1 MRTRTKGIG
10 IEESGS
16 RVVDKQYH
24 RRRIYARLGDVSQD
38 AAEIWLRQEQRR
50 IDVEVKGRDQRLFCH
65 GAERYLLECE
75 RRKVKTADLIAY
87 HVSLLLPYIGMKPL
101 ELVHNASFESFKTE
115 RQDEDNA
122 SPTTVN
128 RTLEV
133 ARTILN
139 RAARVWR
146 DDAGKPWLSTAPL
159 IEMLTENRRAP
170 RPLSWAEQALL
181 MAELPPHL
189 IRMALFA
196 VNTGLRDENICG
208 LRWKWERFI
217 PELKRSVFVVP
228 AEEYKNGRPHVVIL
242 NDVAHNVME
251 SCRGMH
257 KDFVFTYQQEVKSKH
272 LQQHSPD
279 RIHTINNSAYQK
291 ARARAS
297 LDHVRVHDL
306 RHTYAQR
313 LRDAGVAGEDRAV
326 LMGHAVKDMTEHYAT
341 PTIARLV
348 EMANLVQSTRDT
360 PTLLRIVNG

>member
-1 MRTRTKGIG
+1 MRTRTKGIRA
-10 IEESGS
+10 EENGEKI
-16 RVVDKQYH
+16 VDKQY
-24 RRRIYARLGDVSQD
+24 RGRRIYTRLGVVSQD
-38 AAEIWLRQEQRR
+38 DAETWLRQEQGR
-50 IDVEVKGRDQRLFCH
+50 IDLEAAGSDQRLFCH
-65 GAERYLLECE
+65 GAQRYLLECQ
-75 RRKVKTADLIAY
+75 RRKVKTADLIGY
-87 HVSLLLPYIGMKPL
+87 HVTLLLPYVGNKPL
-101 ELVHNASFESFKTE
+101 ELVHDASFESFKAE
-115 RQDEDNA
+115 RQDEDDA

-159 IEMLTENRRAP
+159 IEMLTERRRSP
-170 RPLSWAEQALL
+170 RPLSWAEQSVLF
-181 MAELPPHL
+181 AELPPHL
-189 IRMALFA
+189 ERMTLFG

-208 LRWKWERFI
+208 LRWAWERHV
-217 PELKRSVFVVP
+217 PQLKRSVFVIP

-242 NDVAHNVME
+242 NDVAHSVVE
-251 SCRGMH
+251 SCRGVH

-272 LQQHSPD
+272 LEQHKPD

-291 ARARAS
+291 ARARAK

-326 LMGHAVKDMTEHYAT
+326 LMGHAVKNMSEHYAT
-341 PTIARLV
+341 PTIARLI
-348 EMANLVQSTRDT
+348 EMANQVQSTRDT